1 MKISREQ
8 LVPTD
13 APFVGFGGA
22 KVFPLGAVT
31 LAVTAGDYPQQ
42 ITKDVTFLVVDHSS
56 AYNAILGRPTLNAW
70 RAATSTYHLMIKFPT
85 EYGVGELHGNQI
97 AARECYVAMM
107 EMDDHLQTT
116 SIEEHRSA
124 TEPVEKLEEIPLDDS
139 MPNQTTRIGTLASPA
154 IRQTLTTFL
163 KENQDVFAWSHEDM
177 PGIDPSVMVHRL
189 NVSPSFPPIRQ
200 KKRVFAPERDQAIAE
215 EVRKL
220 REANFIREVY
230 YPDWLA
236 NVVMVKKASGK
247 WRMCVDFTDLNK
259 ACPKDSYPLPRV
271 DTLIDSTAQHQLLS
285 FMDAFSGYNQIKMH
299 DDDQEKTSFV
309 TSQGLFC
316 YKVMPFGLKNAGAT
330 YQRLMNKMFA
340 RQIGRNVQVYVDD
353 MLVKSRR
360 EEDHLED
367 LRETFNTLRSY
378 NMKLNPGKCA
388 FGVTAGKF
396 LGFMVSQRGIEANP
410 DKIRAIMEMA
420 PPKNVKEVQSLN
432 GKIAALNRFVSRAT
446 DKCLP
451 FFRTLKRSF
460 EWTTECQQAFE
471 ELKAYLSSPPLLS
484 PSQPGE
490 ELFLYLAVSPAA
502 VSAALI
508 REEEKVQK
516 PVYYTSRA
524 LRGAE
529 ERYPPMEKLAFALVT
544 AARKLKPYFQAHTM
558 IVLTDKPLRRAMS
571 NPEAAG
577 RLALWAIEL
586 SEFDI
591 QYRPRTAVKGQVVAD
606 FIAEFTNGEDRG
618 AEESPQ
624 WSIHVDGSSNRQAG
638 GAGVVLQ
645 SPEGDTVE
653 CMVRLEFPTTNNEA
667 EYEALIAG
675 LDLVKAAGA
684 EKVIVYCDSQ
694 VIVNQISGEYEC
706 KGERMKKYLDQAR
719 RRMNELKV
727 KIIQI
732 PRGENEQADRLAK
745 AASAEHM
752 ATISNI
758 LSFTQLSPLINAVD
772 VQELGPQNDWTTPL
786 TSFLKNG
793 ILPNEK
799 EAARKLKVQA
809 ARFVLIRDVLYKRGF
824 SRPYLRCL
832 GPEEADYVMREVHE
846 GICGNH
852 SGSRSLVHKLVRTG
866 YFWPTMQKDA
876 EAYVKACDK
885 CQRFSNVI
893 R

>member
-1 MKISREQ
+1 M
-8 LVPTD
+8 
-13 APFVGFGGA
+13 
-22 KVFPLGAVT
+22 
-31 LAVTAGDYPQQ
+31 
-42 ITKDVTFLVVDHSS
+42 
-56 AYNAILGRPTLNAW
+56 
-70 RAATSTYHLMIKFPT
+70 
-85 EYGVGELHGNQI
+85 
-97 AARECYVAMM
+97 
-107 EMDDHLQTT
+107 
-116 SIEEHRSA
+116 SIEEHWSM

-139 MPNQTTRIGTLASPA
+139 RPDQTTRIGTLASPA
-154 IRQTLTTFL
+154 IRQTLTAFL

-177 PGIDPSVMVHRL
+177 PGIDPSVMMHRL

-220 REANFIREVY
+220 
-230 YPDWLA
+230 
-236 NVVMVKKASGK
+236 
-247 WRMCVDFTDLNK
+247 
-259 ACPKDSYPLPRV
+259 
-271 DTLIDSTAQHQLLS
+271 
-285 FMDAFSGYNQIKMH
+285 
-299 DDDQEKTSFV
+299 QE
-309 TSQGLFC
+309 
-316 YKVMPFGLKNAGAT
+316 
-330 YQRLMNKMFA
+330 
-340 RQIGRNVQVYVDD
+340 IGRNVQVYIDD

-367 LRETFNTLRSY
+367 LRETFNTLCSY

-388 FGVTAGKF
+388 FRVTAGKF

-410 DKIRAIMEMA
+410 NKIRAIIEMT

-451 FFRTLKRSF
+451 FFRTLNRSF
-460 EWTTECQQAFE
+460 KWTTECQQAFE

-502 VSAALI
+502 VNAALI

-529 ERYPPMEKLAFALVT
+529 ERYPPMEKLAFTLVT

-618 AEESPQ
+618 AEESLQ

-653 CMVRLEFPTTNNEA
+653 CMVRLEFPTTNNEVK
-667 EYEALIAG
+667 YKALIAG
-675 LDLVKAAGA
+675 LGLVKAAGA
-684 EKVIVYCDSQ
+684 ERVIVYCDSQ

-706 KGERMKKYLDQAR
+706 KGERMKKYLDQAK

-752 ATISNI
+752 ATISNT

-772 VQELGPQNDWTTPL
+772 VQELGPKNDWTTPL
-786 TSFLKNG
+786 TSFLKND

-799 EAARKLKVQA
+799 EAVRKLKVQA
-809 ARFVLIRDVLYKRGF
+809 ARFMLIRDVLYKRGF

-852 SGSRSLVHKLVRTG
+852 SGSRLLVHKLVQTG
-866 YFWPTMQKDA
+866 FDIPRILVLDNGKQFDNDSFRDF
-876 EAYVKACDK
+876 C
-885 CQRFSNVI
+885 S
-893 R
+893 